1 MSERPAKR
9 ARHEGP
15 DRPRSGAPQS
25 AGEETIAR
33 PRKFQDFAATHQGV
47 VAEHVASL
55 LATRDV
61 KRLAC
66 TAPEL
71 KDAGALTFKL
81 WRGSGERMG
90 KAIAALEAK
99 REAARAEAK
108 AKLAKAIA
116 ALGPKPEKPN
126 EYGND
131 DGDLRTT
138 WRQWNERLAPLRKA
152 IDA

>member
-9 ARHEGP
+9 ARHQGP
-15 DRPRSGAPQS
+15 DRPRSGAPPPP

-33 PRKFQDFAATHQGV
+33 PRKFQDFAATHRGV

-71 KDAGALTFKL
+71 KDAGELTWKL
-81 WRGSGERMG
+81 WRGSGERME

-99 REAARAEAK
+99 REAARAAAK
-108 AKLAKAIA
+108 AKLEKAIA
-116 ALGPKPEKPN
+116 ALWPKPPRT
-126 EYGND
+126 
-131 DGDLRTT
+131 LR
-138 WRQWNERLAPLRKA
+138 
-152 IDA
+152 

>member
-9 ARHEGP
+9 ARHQGP
-15 DRPRSGAPQS
+15 DRPRSGAPPPPQS
-25 AGEETIAR
+25 GDEETIAR

-71 KDAGALTFKL
+71 KDAGTLPFKL
-81 WRGSGERMG
+81 WRGSGARMG
-90 KAIAALEAK
+90 
-99 REAARAEAK
+99 
-108 AKLAKAIA
+108 
-116 ALGPKPEKPN
+116 
-126 EYGND
+126 
-131 DGDLRTT
+131 
-138 WRQWNERLAPLRKA
+138 
-152 IDA
+152 

>member
-9 ARHEGP
+9 ARHTGP
-15 DRPRSGAPQS
+15 DRPRSGAPPPQP
-25 AGEETIAR
+25 GEETIAR

-71 KDAGALTFKL
+71 KDAGTLTFKL
-81 WRGSGERMG
+81 WGGSGERME
-90 KAIAALEAK
+90 KALAALEVQ
-99 REAARAEAK
+99 RRRRRGAR
-108 AKLAKAIA
+108 
-116 ALGPKPEKPN
+116 
-126 EYGND
+126 
-131 DGDLRTT
+131 
-138 WRQWNERLAPLRKA
+138 
-152 IDA
+152 